1 MVVVKNE
8 YVLLCLGTPKSVV
21 SQEWIDEMSWFFTC
35 WYKFRKAKSYFNNS
49 RMGMLKNWARH
60 CRSWN
65 SEIKVVSN
73 DLLNWAD
80 RLNDICMLIADLN
93 GNGVWSHSLAP
104 AHAILKTHVKYF
116 DQRNHCMV
124 CFSNCTWFIHFL
136 HS

>member
-8 YVLLCLGTPKSVV
+8 YVLLGLGTPKSVV

-49 RMGMLKNWARH
+49 WMDMLKKWARPY
-60 CRSWN
+60 RSWI
-65 SEIKVVSN
+65 SEIKVISN
-73 DLLNWAD
+73 DLLNLAD
-80 RLNDICMLIADLN
+80 RLNDICMLIVDLN

-104 AHAILKTHVKYF
+104 AHAILKKYVRYF
-116 DQRNHCMV
+116 DQRKHCMV
-124 CFSNCTWFIHFL
+124 RFSNCTWFIHFL

>member
-8 YVLLCLGTPKSVV
+8 YVLLALGTPKSVV

-49 RMGMLKNWARH
+49 WMDMLKKCARPY
-60 CRSWN
+60 RSWN
-65 SEIKVVSN
+65 SEIKVISN

-93 GNGVWSHSLAP
+93 GNGVWSYSLAP
-104 AHAILKTHVKYF
+104 AHAILKKYVRYF
-116 DQRNHCMV
+116 DQRKHYMV
-124 CFSNCTWFIHFL
+124 RFSNCTWFIHFL